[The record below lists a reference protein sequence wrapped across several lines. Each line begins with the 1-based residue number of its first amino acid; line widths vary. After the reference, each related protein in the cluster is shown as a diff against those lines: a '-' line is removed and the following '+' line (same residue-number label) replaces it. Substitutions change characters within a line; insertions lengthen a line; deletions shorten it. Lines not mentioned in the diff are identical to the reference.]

1 MARKDIRW
9 SATAPSSPQSSVTRY
24 NSPPLACD
32 GPQPPATAAEDTPLH
47 VDSALP
53 RGGDPHRW
61 FPPPPTPPA
70 QVNPFRHFRFTCGK
84 GRSGRMACKCLS
96 LEVPLPI
103 ARTTYAGEPFS
114 AVSVH
119 LRKREGG
126 QYAIQGSIARGPP
139 SIALDCGDD
148 FRISSAP
155 SGKAKRRQCPSGTS
169 NGDGRSLCPGM
180 VGTILAYRRHLPR
193 GKSCGIVHPNIAINW
208 PP

>member
-1 MARKDIRW
+1 MVRDGPKQSAVVCNCLQL
-9 SATAPSSPQSSVTRY
+9 SATLY
-24 NSPPLACD
+24 NSLRLACD
-32 GPQPPATAAEDTPLH
+32 GPQPPATTAEDTPLH

-61 FPPPPTPPA
+61 FPQPPTPPA

-84 GRSGRMACKCLS
+84 GRSGRMARKCLS
-96 LEVPLPI
+96 LGVPLPI

-119 LRKREGG
+119 LRKREDG
-126 QYAIQGSIARGPP
+126 QYAIQGSIARGSP

-155 SGKAKRRQCPSGTS
+155 SGKAKRRQCPSGIS

-180 VGTILAYRRHLPR
+180 VGTILAYRRHLVL
-193 GKSCGIVHPNIAINW
+193 S
-208 PP
+208 